1 MSNEDDELTGNDD
14 DLVDDEYL
22 RQRYPLEDRPFS
34 RAWRRAIGYRY
45 HYREYFGLDHMQSRS
60 FRGRPPLVGLIKKE
74 LDGMASSDAVFLAAL
89 VSFYNGDTGGRL
101 LRGLGAQGLSDI
113 VSSLDPGRREI
124 LAELMVNYVG
134 W

>member
-1 MSNEDDELTGNDD
+1 MSTEDDELTGNDD
-14 DLVDDEYL
+14 DLVDDEYM
-22 RQRYPLEDRPFS
+22 RERYPLAERPFS
-34 RAWRRAIGYRY
+34 RAWRRAIGYKY
-45 HYREYFGLDHMQSRS
+45 HYREFFALDHMQSRS
-60 FRGRPPLVGLIKKE
+60 FRGRPPRVALIKKE
-74 LDGMASSDAVFLAAL
+74 LDGMAASDAVFLAAL

-113 VSSLDPGRREI
+113 VASLDQGRREI